1 MNNIYKKINL
11 NLPNKLSSKRNN
23 STKLLKNTFYKEKKN
38 EDEFTLNK
46 ELSKKYY
53 DTNYKKEQKKTI
65 NNNLTQ
71 IDINQISSS
80 SRSSESI
87 SIALANKKINDTKLI
102 YALKTLNLENLFNN
116 FDFNKGRFN

>member
-38 EDEFTLNK
+38 EDEFNLNK

-53 DTNYKKEQKKTI
+53 DTNYKKEQKK
-65 NNNLTQ
+65 NN
-71 IDINQISSS
+71 
-80 SRSSESI
+80 
-87 SIALANKKINDTKLI
+87 K
-102 YALKTLNLENLFNN
+102 
-116 FDFNKGRFN
+116 